1 MIDRTGASPLWQRKW
16 SSVGLLIVSV
26 VFAMSV
32 WFSAVA
38 ILPILTRVYNLSAG
52 WGALAASSVALG
64 FVCGT
69 ILSAALGLADRL
81 DPRHFFM
88 GCCLIAALANV
99 AMIWVHPTSSLTFVL
114 RFIAGAVMAGVY
126 PVGMKLAS
134 SWADGDRGLLVGGL
148 VGAGTLGSASPHLLG
163 AFAFESWENVLLISS
178 GLAVTAAVLINF
190 VAIGPGYGQAPKFKA
205 CYALKAFTNPALR
218 LANIGYFGHMWEL
231 YAMWSWLG
239 VFLAASFE
247 VSSNGQDMQ
256 FASKLATFLAIGA
269 GTAGCI
275 FAGRL
280 ADIFG
285 RTLVTSWAM
294 VISGCL
300 SVLVGLFF
308 GANPY
313 LLTGI
318 CIVWGIAAVADS
330 AQFSASVM
338 ELSDP
343 DIVGTM
349 VTVQTSIGFLITII
363 TIQLTPY
370 MVDLLGWRYG
380 FAYLALGPLVGTI
393 AMLKLRTLPEAEK
406 LAGGLR

>member
-1 MIDRTGASPLWQRKW
+1 MTDQIGASPLLHRKW
-16 SSVGLLIVSV
+16 RSIGLLIVSV
-26 VFAMSV
+26 VFAMSI

-38 ILPILTRVYNLSAG
+38 ILPILTRAYNLSAG

-81 DPRHFFM
+81 DPRRFFM
-88 GCCLIAALANV
+88 ACCLIAALANV
-99 AMIWVHPTSSLTFVL
+99 AMIWVSPLSPLTFIL
-114 RFIAGAVMAGVY
+114 RFIAGAVMAGVF
-126 PVGMKLAS
+126 PVGLKLAS
-134 SWADGDRGLLVGGL
+134 SWANGDRGLLVGGL

-163 AFAFESWENVLLISS
+163 AFAFESWENVLAISS
-178 GLAVTAAVLINF
+178 ALAVIAAVAINF
-190 VAIGPGYGQAPKFKA
+190 VAIGPGFGRAPKFKA
-205 CYALKAFTNPALR
+205 RYALKAFTDPALR

-239 VFLAASFE
+239 VFLAASFQL
-247 VSSNGQDMQ
+247 SNNGVEMA
-256 FASKLATFLAIGA
+256 FASKLATFLAIGTGA
-269 GTAGCI
+269 FGCI

-285 RTLVTSWAM
+285 RTLVTSWSM
-294 VISGCL
+294 IISGCL
-300 SVLVGLFF
+300 SIVVGFFF

-313 LLTGI
+313 LLTAI

-370 MVDLLGWRYG
+370 MVDLIGWRYG
-380 FAYLALGPLVGTI
+380 FAYLALGPLIGTI
-393 AMLKLRTLPEAEK
+393 AMLKLRALPSAKK